1 MEIVIE
7 ILLWLLQFAGE
18 LLLQLA
24 FEVLLEL
31 GLHPAQEP
39 FRLPRPNPW
48 IAAFGYLIFGA
59 IAGALSLLVFP
70 SHFIVSHS
78 GRIANIFVTPMVA
91 GGTMTIFGAWR
102 RNRGEEL
109 LRIDRFTY
117 GFVFALAMAL
127 VRYTFAHG

>member
-31 GLHPAQEP
+31 GLHAAQEP
-39 FRLPRPNPW
+39 FRLPKPNPW

-70 SHFIVSHS
+70 SHF
-78 GRIANIFVTPMVA
+78 IFVTPMVA